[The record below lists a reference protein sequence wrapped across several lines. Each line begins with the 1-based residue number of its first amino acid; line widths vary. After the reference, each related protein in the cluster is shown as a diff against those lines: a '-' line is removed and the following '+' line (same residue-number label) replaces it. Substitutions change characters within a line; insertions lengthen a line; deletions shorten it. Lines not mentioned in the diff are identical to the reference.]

1 MNCSKRKL
9 SIASLECHEAVCTLS
24 LFVVLAVIFPSRP
37 NKTIKL
43 SSWQIDRTYYSII
56 QPVLSVDIT
65 KYQVAEN

>member
-9 SIASLECHEAVCTLS
+9 SIACLKCHEAVCTLS

-43 SSWQIDRTYYSII
+43 SS
-56 QPVLSVDIT
+56 
-65 KYQVAEN
+65 